1 MNLVTYAR
9 EQLRSATAEVNAAT
23 AQLCKAAGLAPE
35 AVALP
40 QAAPSPA
47 EMRATAAALQD
58 LSTRIRSTP
67 TPI

>member
-1 MNLVTYAR
+1 MNLVKYAR
-9 EQLRSATAEVNAAT
+9 EQLRAATAEVNQAT
-23 AQLCKAAGLAPE
+23 AQLCKAAGLPAE

-47 EMRATAAALQD
+47 EMRATAAVLQD
-58 LSTRIRSTP
+58 LSSRIRSTP